1 MAAGALCIRPLSHFK
16 IETFSATILLVKIS
30 ATVITLD
37 EEASIVRALESLDW
51 ADEILVV
58 DSGST
63 DKTCDIA
70 ASLGATVIH
79 RDWTGFSDQK
89 QFAADSAVNDWIFS
103 LDADEQVSPELRDEI
118 VRIKE
123 SNPDAD
129 GYKISR
135 LAFYMD
141 RPVRHS
147 GWYPDSQLRLY
158 DRTKGRWKNVPVHES
173 VEMQAGSRTAKLNG
187 DILHFSVKGPSHH
200 HKMIGER
207 YAPLAAQGMFESGRR
222 TSVAKILL
230 AGPSAF
236 LRGYVLKAG
245 FLDGLPGIAIANFAA
260 HHAFL
265 KHLLLWE
272 LQKNKAETT

>member
-1 MAAGALCIRPLSHFK
+1 
-16 IETFSATILLVKIS
+16 VKIS
-30 ATVITLD
+30 ATVITLN
-37 EEASIVRALESLDW
+37 EETAIGRALESLDW
-51 ADEILVV
+51 ADEIVVV

-70 ASLGATVIH
+70 ASFGAKVIH

-89 QFAADSAVNDWIFS
+89 QFAAESASNDWIFS

-118 VRIKE
+118 VRVKE
-123 SNPDAD
+123 SKQTDAD
-129 GYKISR
+129 GYRIPR
-135 LAFYMD
+135 LAFYMN
-141 RPVRHS
+141 RPIRHS
-147 GWYPDSQLRLY
+147 GWYPDSQLRFY

-173 VEMQAGSRTAKLNG
+173 VEMSAASRTGKLSGN
-187 DILHFSVKGPSHH
+187 ILHFSIQGAANH

-207 YAPLAAQGMFESGRR
+207 YAPLAAKGMFESGRR
-222 TSVAKILL
+222 TSVAKILF

-236 LRGYVLKAG
+236 IRSYVLKTG

-272 LQKNKAETT
+272 LQKTDSTD

>member
-1 MAAGALCIRPLSHFK
+1 M
-16 IETFSATILLVKIS
+16 KIS
-30 ATVITLD
+30 ATVITLN
-37 EEASIVRALESLDW
+37 EEAAIGRVLESLDW
-51 ADEILVV
+51 ADEIVVV

-63 DKTCDIA
+63 DKTCEIA
-70 ASLGATVIH
+70 ASFGAKVIH

-89 QFAADSAVNDWIFS
+89 QFAADSAANEWIFS
-103 LDADEQVSPELRDEI
+103 LDADEQVSPELRGEI
-118 VRIKE
+118 IRIKE
-123 SNPDAD
+123 SQPDVD
-129 GYKISR
+129 GYKIPR
-135 LAFYMD
+135 LAFYMG
-141 RPVRHS
+141 RPIRHS
-147 GWYPDSQLRLY
+147 GWYPDAQFRFF

-173 VEMQAGSRTAKLNG
+173 IEMQVGSRTAKLSS
-187 DILHFSVKGPSHH
+187 DILHFSVQGASHH

-222 TSVAKILL
+222 TSASNILF

-236 LRGYVLKAG
+236 IRSYILKVG

-272 LQKNKAETT
+272 LQQKKDETA

>member
-1 MAAGALCIRPLSHFK
+1 M
-16 IETFSATILLVKIS
+16 KIS
-30 ATVITLD
+30 ATVITLN
-37 EEASIVRALESLDW
+37 EEAAIVRALESLDW
-51 ADEILVV
+51 ADEIVVV

-63 DKTCDIA
+63 DKTRDIA
-70 ASLGATVIH
+70 ASFGAKVIH

-89 QFAADSAVNDWIFS
+89 QFAAESAASDWIFS
-103 LDADEQVSPELRDEI
+103 LDADEQISPPLRDEI
-118 VRIKE
+118 IRIKE
-123 SNPDAD
+123 SQPDAD
-129 GYKISR
+129 GYKIPR

-141 RPVRHS
+141 RPIRHS
-147 GWYPDSQLRLY
+147 GWYPDSQLRFY
-158 DRTKGRWKNVPVHES
+158 NRTKGRWKNVPIHES
-173 VEMQAGSRTAKLNG
+173 VEMSNCSRIGKLSG
-187 DILHFSVKGPSHH
+187 DILHFTVQGASHH

-222 TSVAKILL
+222 TSASNILF

-236 LRGYVLKAG
+236 IRSYLLKAG

-272 LQKNKAETT
+272 LQKKKDETT